1 MSDIANRKSEGVL
14 RPSPNHVVMDEEW
27 LKLQGEQEPAFVSVV
42 QQVQIRPTVVTTRI
56 VAPKPVEVIPDS
68 SLIIAARNYAQAA
81 AFLDRAQESL
91 TNSQRVYETAV
102 DAKQKAF
109 EELKRVVAVETQE
122 KNDGA

>member
-1 MSDIANRKSEGVL
+1 MSDTANRKSEGVL
-14 RPSPNHVVMDEEW
+14 RPSPNHVVMDEDW
-27 LKLQGEQEPAFVSVV
+27 LKLQGEQEQEPAFVPTF
-42 QQVQIRPTVVTTRI
+42 QQVQPTVVTTRI
-56 VAPKPVEVIPDS
+56 TASKRVEVVPDS
-68 SLIIAARNYAQAA
+68 PLVRAARNFTQAT

-102 DAKQKAF
+102 DAKAF

>member
-1 MSDIANRKSEGVL
+1 MSDAANRKSEGVL
-14 RPSPNHVVMDEEW
+14 KPSPNHVVFDDEW
-27 LKLQGEQEPAFVSVV
+27 LKLSDEQKPVV
-42 QQVQIRPTVVTTRI
+42 QPVQIKPTVATTRV
-56 VAPKPVEVIPDS
+56 VALKPIEVIPDS
-68 SLIIAARNYAQAA
+68 PLVIAARTFTQAT

>member
-1 MSDIANRKSEGVL
+1 MESIAGRARARFISAV
-14 RPSPNHVVMDEEW
+14 R
-27 LKLQGEQEPAFVSVV
+27 
-42 QQVQIRPTVVTTRI
+42 QVQIRPIVATTRV
-56 VAPKPVEVIPDS
+56 VAPKPIEVIPDS
-68 SLIIAARNYAQAA
+68 PLVIAARNFTQAT
-81 AFLDRAQESL
+81 AFLDRAQEAL